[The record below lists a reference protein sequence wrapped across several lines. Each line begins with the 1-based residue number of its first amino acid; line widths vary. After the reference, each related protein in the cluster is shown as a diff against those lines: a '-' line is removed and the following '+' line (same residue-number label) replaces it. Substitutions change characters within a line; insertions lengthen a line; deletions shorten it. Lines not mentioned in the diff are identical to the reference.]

1 MSNYGE
7 YAIISNEDE
16 ISHIKEIMEISLNI
30 IFFHRFLGNND
41 YEDVQSEIN
50 KISYVKLKN
59 EKLSH
64 EINDIITQIENN
76 FKNNFNEYAQQ
87 LILSFYNK
95 NEAKKEG
102 KTPWEIWNFILILS
116 KNEEGANNE
125 NKINEEE
132 KENKIREYIFNV
144 IEKLNDKEDYMPN
157 VDLDNKSL
165 NEETF
170 SYDFKINKIMSKEIY
185 FSIFDHF
192 IKKISQILLLLI
204 IYHKQ
209 LYIIIISFIN
219 IYFFNKTHIK

>member
-116 KNEEGANNE
+116 KNEEVANNE

-192 IKKISQILLLLI
+192 IKKNKSNI
-204 IYHKQ
+204 IV
-209 LYIIIISFIN
+209 IN
-219 IYFFNKTHIK
+219 NLP

>member
-1 MSNYGE
+1 MSNYGD

-116 KNEEGANNE
+116 KNEEVANNE

-192 IKKISQILLLLI
+192 IKKNKSNI
-204 IYHKQ
+204 IV
-209 LYIIIISFIN
+209 IN
-219 IYFFNKTHIK
+219 NLP